1 MSLFDQ
7 VTLPT
12 CMLMFLSQMINT
24 FTEQYITMV
33 VQVNLTHRPPRSLNF
48 VSGLQQ
54 IVHTQLV

>member
-24 FTEQYITMV
+24 FTDQYITMV
-33 VQVNLTHRPPRSLNF
+33 VQVNLTVL
-48 VSGLQQ
+48 
-54 IVHTQLV
+54 LVLSTL